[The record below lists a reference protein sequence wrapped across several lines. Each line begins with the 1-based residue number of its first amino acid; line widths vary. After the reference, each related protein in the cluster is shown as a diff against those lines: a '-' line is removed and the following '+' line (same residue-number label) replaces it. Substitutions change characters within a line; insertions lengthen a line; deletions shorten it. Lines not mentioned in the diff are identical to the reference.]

1 MCQKVFPTYVAHRHL
16 RGRIH
21 GVDAIDR
28 RILAELQGNARLT
41 VTDLAERVQLS
52 LSPCHRRLRALER
65 SGAISGYRA
74 RLNPQVLG
82 LGFEAL
88 VFATMNTSDGD
99 ILTAFE
105 QQVIESRNVVT
116 ALRLFGEPDYL
127 LRVVATDLGEFQQL
141 YDTELGKLPGVQRL
155 TTSLVMK
162 TVAEGKPLPVP

>member
-1 MCQKVFPTYVAHRHL
+1 M
-16 RGRIH
+16 
-21 GVDAIDR
+21 DEIDR
-28 RILAELQGNARLT
+28 RILAELQGNGRLT
-41 VTDLAERVQLS
+41 VTELAERVQLS
-52 LSPCHRRLRALER
+52 LSPCHRRLRALEKA
-65 SGAISGYRA
+65 GAISGYRA
-74 RLNPQVLG
+74 LLDPRVLG

-105 QQVIESRNVVT
+105 QQVAKSKNILT

-127 LRVVATDLGEFQQL
+127 LRVVARDLAEFQHL

-155 TTSLVMK
+155 TSSLVMK